1 MTLVALK
8 PCLTAADVFERARRV
23 QARRNAMVIPRFTLK
38 PQQETVVRPATI
50 AVQPPPSPPAPKL
63 PPRPLEAL
71 VAQIESASFG
81 MPDVIVIPTSFPKLP
96 QIIKATC
103 QYFHV
108 AALDFLSP
116 RRTHPYPFARQIC
129 VYVAIKL
136 TPLSLVQIGRT
147 LHRDHTTILHARDR
161 ITDLITAG
169 DEATIDAVKALTTF
183 LTTGERNF
191 PPPRLPGER
200 CRRRQWKM
208 SHEEQLRR
216 LCAAGMSIEDIA
228 TALHRTFQSVKKRAW
243 KLRLIQKAKRP
254 KSHWTA
260 EEYATLERLW
270 NAGEKIGAIAEATGR
285 SKSAVRGKVVR
296 AGLKR
301 NRWPEMPSESLEA
314 TAANYCHGKVG

>member
-1 MTLVALK
+1 MSLVPLK
-8 PCLTAADVFERARRV
+8 PCHTYADVMERARGV
-23 QARRNAMVIPRFTLK
+23 QALRNAMVIPRFPLK
-38 PQQETVVRPATI
+38 PPQETAVRPATI

-63 PPRPLEAL
+63 PPRPLETL

-81 MPDVIVIPTSFPKLP
+81 IPDVIVIPTSFPKLP

-161 ITDLITAG
+161 ITDLVTAG
-169 DEATIDAVKALTTF
+169 DEATEQAVKALTTF
-183 LTTGERNF
+183 LTTGVRDF

-208 SHEEQLRR
+208 SQEEQLKR
-216 LCAAGMSIEDIA
+216 LCAAGMSIKDIA
-228 TALHRTFQSVKKRAW
+228 TALGRTFQSVKKRAW

-260 EEYATLERLW
+260 EELATLERLW
-270 NAGEKIGAIAEATGR
+270 AGGENIAAIATALVR
-285 SKSAVRGKVVR
+285 SKSGVRGKVVR

-301 NRWPEMPSESLEA
+301 NRQVE
-314 TAANYCHGKVG
+314 T